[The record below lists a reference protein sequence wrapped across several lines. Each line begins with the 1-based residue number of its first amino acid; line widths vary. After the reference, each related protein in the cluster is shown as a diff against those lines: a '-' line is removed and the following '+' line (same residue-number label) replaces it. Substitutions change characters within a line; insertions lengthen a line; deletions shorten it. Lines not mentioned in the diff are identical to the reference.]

1 MAKVDAPR
9 HEPIPI
15 GEVTAPPFARLP
27 EPRTMFARR
36 AERFRAL
43 ANGHELKPYLVFLAE
58 LSAVQ
63 HSIQDGL
70 AAPELPAADAIA
82 LARQHAMPPLDRS
95 RFTADAA
102 CEAALSRL
110 LASAVVVGNAGACQ
124 GGAASSCAAADG
136 GTLALMMHSVLADSI
151 PTEAIAEHVFV
162 AAALE
167 VHFARLA
174 AQLDAARLVPVG
186 DGVCPVCAGPPVASL
201 IVGWQGAHGARFCA
215 CSLCATMWNYV
226 RVKCTACGSTKG
238 ISYREVEGSPGT
250 IKAETCSVCGS
261 YLKIFHQQTD
271 PFLDPVADDVASLGL
286 DLLVREEGLRRVGV
300 NPFLIG
306 Y

>member
-43 ANGHELKPYLVFLAE
+43 ASGHELEPYLAFLAE

-70 AAPELPAADAIA
+70 AAAELPAADALA
-82 LARQHAMPPLDRS
+82 LARQHAMPPLDRG

-110 LASAVVVGNAGACQ
+110 LASTASLEMPALAK
-124 GGAASSCAAADG
+124 AALFKLQAADG

-174 AQLDAARLVPVG
+174 AHLDSSRLVPVG
-186 DGVCPVCAGPPVASL
+186 DGVCPVCGALPVGSV
-201 IVGWQGAHGARFCA
+201 IVGWPGAHGGQFCA

-226 RVKCTACGSTKG
+226 RIKCTACGSTKG
-238 ISYREVEGSPGT
+238 ISYREVEGGPGT

-271 PFLDPVADDVASLGL
+271 PFLDPVADDVASLAL
-286 DLLVREEGLRRVGV
+286 DLLVREEGLRRVGA

>member
-15 GEVTAPPFARLP
+15 GQVTAPPFVRLP

-43 ANGHELKPYLVFLAE
+43 ASGHELKPYLAFLAE
-58 LSAVQ
+58 LAAAQ

-70 AAPELPAADAIA
+70 AAPELPAADALA
-82 LARQHAMPPLDRS
+82 LSRRHAMPPLDRC
-95 RFTADAA
+95 RFTGDAA
-102 CEAALSRL
+102 CEAALGRL
-110 LASAVVVGNAGACQ
+110 LASAASLEMPAPAK
-124 GGAASSCAAADG
+124 AALVKLRAADG
-136 GTLALMMHSVLADSI
+136 GTLAVMMRSVLADSI

-174 AQLDAARLVPVG
+174 GQLDASRLVPVG
-186 DGVCPVCAGPPVASL
+186 DGVCPVCGGPPVASV
-201 IVGWQGAHGARFCA
+201 IVGWHGAHGARFCT
-215 CSLCATMWNYV
+215 CSLCATLWNYV
-226 RVKCTACGSTKG
+226 RIKCTACGSTEG
-238 ISYREVEGSPGT
+238 ISYREVEGGPDT
-250 IKAETCSVCGS
+250 IKAETCSVCGG
-261 YLKIFHQQTD
+261 YLKILHQQTD
-271 PFLDPVADDVASLGL
+271 PFLDPVADDVASLAL
-286 DLLVREEGLRRVGV
+286 DLLVRDEGLRRVGV

>member
-15 GEVTAPPFARLP
+15 GEVTTPPFARLP

-43 ANGHELKPYLVFLAE
+43 ASGHELKPYLAFLAE

-70 AAPELPAADAIA
+70 AAPELPAAGAIA

-95 RFTADAA
+95 RFTADTA

-110 LASAVVVGNAGACQ
+110 LASAAPLDMPAPAK
-124 GGAASSCAAADG
+124 AALLKLRGADG
-136 GTLALMMHSVLADSI
+136 GTLAVMMHSVLADSI
-151 PTEAIAEHVFV
+151 PTEGIAEHVFV
-162 AAALE
+162 SAALE

-186 DGVCPVCAGPPVASL
+186 DGVCPVCGGPPLASAV
-201 IVGWQGAHGARFCA
+201 VGWQSAHGARFCA

-226 RVKCTACGSTKG
+226 RIKCTACGSTKG
-238 ISYREVEGSPGT
+238 ISYREIEGGPGT
-250 IKAETCSVCGS
+250 IKAETCSVCRS